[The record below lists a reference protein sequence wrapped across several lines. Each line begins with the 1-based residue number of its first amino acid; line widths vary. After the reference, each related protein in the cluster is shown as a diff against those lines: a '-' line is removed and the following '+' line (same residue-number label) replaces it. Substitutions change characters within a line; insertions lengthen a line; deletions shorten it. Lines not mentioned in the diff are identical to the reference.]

1 MIHEIIGGSF
11 YHRYNQLANNG
22 KRDKVKTIE
31 LVVQTAPQ
39 AVTPPISQ
47 EKRYGGKVVVL
58 ATLPSISLWM
68 ATVTLPLTNACSV
81 GSQEVK
87 EREEQLQEGK
97 YY

>member
-1 MIHEIIGGSF
+1 
-11 YHRYNQLANNG
+11 
-22 KRDKVKTIE
+22 VKTIE

-47 EKRYGGKVVVL
+47 EKRGGGEGVVL

-68 ATVTLPLTNACSV
+68 VTVTLPPTNACSV

-87 EREEQLQEGK
+87 EEREEQLQEGE